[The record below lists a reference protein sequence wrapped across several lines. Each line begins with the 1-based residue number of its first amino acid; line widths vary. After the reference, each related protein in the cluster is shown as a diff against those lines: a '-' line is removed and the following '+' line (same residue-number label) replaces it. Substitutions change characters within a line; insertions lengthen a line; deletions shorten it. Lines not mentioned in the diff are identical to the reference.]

1 MSHSFSEID
10 FVHFEGKYDYPTL
23 SCLDQRRGETIKS
36 DVETMFHIKYFQ
48 EGRESVVVAIDCCG
62 CKRLVNQMQDPSLKF
77 TSVQLSSKGT

>member
-23 SCLDQRRGETIKS
+23 SCLDQRRGETITS

-48 EGRESVVVAIDCCG
+48 EEGKV
-62 CKRLVNQMQDPSLKF
+62 LWLQ
-77 TSVQLSSKGT
+77 